1 MQETNKGTEST
12 SKEER
17 KINGLF
23 IILIMA
29 VGLLAVLFL
38 LGSFD
43 FDNQA
48 TYQPKQVGEE
58 IHIDLSQISAKASF
72 FSFSPDGVAIKY
84 FAVIGSDE
92 NPHIAFDACDVC
104 HEERQGYSQRDNM
117 MHCNNCGQEFAI
129 NSIGTENLEGG
140 CWPSYLPVTQSS
152 DGDKLI
158 IAISDLEAKKTMFG

>member
-1 MQETNKGTEST
+1 MQETKKGTNSI

-29 VGLLAVLFL
+29 VGFLAVLFL

-43 FDNQA
+43 NQ
-48 TYQPKQVGEE
+48 TSYQPKQVGDEL
-58 IHIDLSQISAKASF
+58 HIELSKISTKASF
-72 FSFSPDGVAIKY
+72 FSFSSDGVTIKY

-104 HEERQGYSQRDNM
+104 YAERKGYSQRDAV
-117 MHCNNCGQEFAI
+117 MHCNNCGQEFAV

-152 DGDKLI
+152 DGSKLI
-158 IAISDLEAKKTMFG
+158 VSIADLGAKKSMFG